1 MKQDTSSRLRYPD
14 WQPEYEAALLEL
26 DHNTLEERVLAARRA
41 ISNRVQVLAQDHF
54 GSPEGMGAEAVG
66 TALPMRF
73 GSSSCGCR
81 AGLPRLDGNSP
92 SGYCRQTDCMLASC
106 GPLHE

>member
-26 DHNTLEERVLAARRA
+26 DHNTLEERILAARRA

-54 GSPEGMGAEAVG
+54 GSPEERQAMAD
-66 TALPMRF
+66 ALNF
-73 GSSSCGCR
+73 L
-81 AGLPRLDGNSP
+81 A
-92 SGYCRQTDCMLASC
+92 MLERE
-106 GPLHE
+106 LNQH